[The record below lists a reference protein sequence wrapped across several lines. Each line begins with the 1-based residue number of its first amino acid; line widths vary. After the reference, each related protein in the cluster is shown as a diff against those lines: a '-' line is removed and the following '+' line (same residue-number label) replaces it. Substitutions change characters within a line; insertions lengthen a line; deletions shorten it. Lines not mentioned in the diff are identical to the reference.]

1 MVVTGPPSHAF
12 QTIDCAEGP
21 PPHVLTNPP
30 ARPAALR
37 PGLVSDAE
45 FKAGNDGV
53 AEGEPDFRVTSEQA
67 AAFRLSRH
75 HLARR
80 RPRRGMLS
88 AVADICGAQ
97 AQVLR
102 AAEISVWARV
112 KGARLKDVE
121 RELWQ
126 KRSLARAWC
135 MRGTMFLLPS
145 AELAVFARGT
155 SLRASY
161 NYRYSL
167 SRVGSRQALD
177 RALDGVVGALDV
189 PLTRNGIAD
198 RICRSTGFRQKL
210 KPGGGWGDGRPV
222 PWVEIGKGSLPVGF
236 LLHTVGVR
244 EVICSG
250 PGEGAEATYVRAAK
264 WLPGWREVPVESG
277 EDELL
282 MRYMKAFG
290 PASLGDFAL
299 WMGVYVR
306 DAKPIWARAAA
317 RLARVEVGGEEKW
330 LLDSDSTEL
339 ERAERD
345 GESLKLLPYF
355 DSFLLGH
362 KSHRNIVAEQDHGK
376 VYRPQ
381 GWVSPVVLIGGK
393 ARGVW
398 GYTQR
403 KGRLEVKVRAFS
415 KLPASAKALVSE
427 EASGLA
433 RFLGASG
440 AEVSFD

>member
-1 MVVTGPPSHAF
+1 
-12 QTIDCAEGP
+12 
-21 PPHVLTNPP
+21 
-30 ARPAALR
+30 
-37 PGLVSDAE
+37 
-45 FKAGNDGV
+45 
-53 AEGEPDFRVTSEQA
+53 
-67 AAFRLSRH
+67 
-75 HLARR
+75 
-80 RPRRGMLS
+80 MLS
-88 AVADICGAQ
+88 VVADMCGAQ
-97 AQVLR
+97 AQVLS
-102 AAEISVWARV
+102 AAEISIWARV
-112 KGARLKDVE
+112 KGAKLKDVD

-145 AELAVFARGT
+145 AELSVFARGT
-155 SLRASY
+155 SLRPSY
-161 NYRYSL
+161 NYRYAL
-167 SRVGSRQALD
+167 SRVGSRQALE
-177 RALDGVVGALDV
+177 RALDGVVEALDG

-198 RICRSTGFRQKL
+198 RLSHSTGFRLKL

-222 PWVEIGKGSLPVGF
+222 PWVVIGKGSLPVGF

-250 PGEGAEATYVRAAK
+250 PGEGGEATYVRAAR
-264 WLPGWREVPVESG
+264 WLPGWREVPVESA

-282 MRYMKAFG
+282 TRYMKAFG
-290 PASLGDFAL
+290 PASLADFAL

-306 DAKPIWARAAA
+306 DAKAIWARAAG

-345 GESLKLLPYF
+345 VESVRLLPYF

-362 KSHRNIVAEQDHGK
+362 KSHRNIVAEQDHGR

-381 GWVSPVVLIGGK
+381 GWVSPVVLIGGR

-398 GYTQR
+398 GHAQR
-403 KGRLEVKVRAFS
+403 KGNLEVHVKAFS
-415 KLPASAKALVSE
+415 KLPGRAKSRVTE
-427 EASGLA
+427 EASELA
-433 RFLGASG
+433 SFLGLSG
-440 AEVSFD
+440 VDVMFDIR